1 MKPQNTEIIAQLQL
15 ITEDVSFASE
25 NDYPF
30 KVFVHE
36 VDTQGELTLEKLLE
50 TNNHLSLVNKD
61 DFLKTIREVIPENI
75 QSYIQVIDLVES
87 EAGKL
92 EIYQIQ
98 ILDESGKYEAFNI
111 FLIETFDGNWL
122 GFSPQVDTEPSS
134 RRSEKLPLEF
144 DDNFGDSVISLKA
157 KLETLL
163 INLKFVVLEY
173 YEPNKIKED
182 WVLEIGKT
190 KSEVITKLLD
200 SLGFL
205 KICNFKTFN
214 SYLDFDEKDYA
225 DNPEFLAEIKQIHQQ
240 YQSLD
245 NLLTSKLTNL
255 REYILGGM
263 AVYYLYNIGETQDG
277 DFVGVST
284 TAIWT

>member
-1 MKPQNTEIIAQLQL
+1 MKPQNTELITQLQL

-50 TNNHLSLVNKD
+50 TNNHLSLVNRD
-61 DFLKTIREVIPENI
+61 DFLETIREVIPEDV

-92 EIYQIQ
+92 EIYQIK
-98 ILDESGKYEAFNI
+98 INDESGEYEAFYI
-111 FLIETFDGNWL
+111 FLIQSCDGNWL
-122 GFSPQVDTEPSS
+122 GFSAKVDAEPSS
-134 RRSEKLPLEF
+134 RRSEKLSLEF
-144 DDNFGDSVISLKA
+144 DDVIGESIINFQA
-157 KLETLL
+157 KLEPLL
-163 INLKFVVLEY
+163 VNLKFVVLEY
-173 YEPNKIKED
+173 YEPNQIKED
-182 WVLEIGKT
+182 WVLEIGKI
-190 KSEVITKLLD
+190 KSEVFTKLLD

-205 KICNFKTFN
+205 KICNFKTFS

-245 NLLTSKLTNL
+245 SLLESKLMNL
-255 REYILGGM
+255 REYVLGGM